1 MSGLAGDDDPE
12 PPGAMTRPNSSR
24 TNATPTRSTAMIASG
39 EACAGESP
47 AVCTTCTTPQSAGRI
62 GEGSDRVMGGDI
74 DGRGGR
80 VEAGRL
86 QRIRGGRGGGLIDV
100 AQQDRL
106 AYADPAGNC

>member
-1 MSGLAGDDDPE
+1 
-12 PPGAMTRPNSSR
+12 
-24 TNATPTRSTAMIASG
+24 
-39 EACAGESP
+39 
-47 AVCTTCTTPQSAGRI
+47 
-62 GEGSDRVMGGDI
+62 MGGDI

-106 AYADPAGNC
+106 AYADPAGNCLTDGARADDDDHFYPR